1 MLLISSGGCYNPF
14 NFKEQ
19 AVCYFSSISVSFKI
33 IEDRFGVRFIQSESF
48 QPAYSVCGFDFPRL
62 PVISNQDSQHIDFFH
77 WGLIPFWVKDTESA
91 KAIREKTLNARANT
105 IFERPAFR
113 NSVLSRRCLVLADGF
128 FEWRHENKRTF
139 PYFIRLKNQAPFALA
154 GIWDNWTNPETHL
167 DVKSFSLITT
177 EANSLLE
184 KIHNT
189 QKRMPVILTRE
200 NERDWI
206 QPNLNKAAIQAMLK
220 PYADGEMEAYPVSKM
235 VRQTGFNTTHPE
247 VTRKHDY
254 PELAGIE

>member
-1 MLLISSGGCYNPF
+1 
-14 NFKEQ
+14 
-19 AVCYFSSISVSFKI
+19 VCYFSSISVSFKI

-62 PVISNQDSQHIDFFH
+62 PVISNQDSRHIDFFH
-77 WGLIPFWVKDTESA
+77 WGLIPFWVKDAESA
-91 KAIREKTLNARANT
+91 NAIREKTLNARADT

-113 NSVLSRRCLVLADGF
+113 NSVMSKRCLVLADGF
-128 FEWRHENKRTF
+128 FEWRHENKQTF

-167 DVKSFSLITT
+167 EVKSFSLITT

-200 NERDWI
+200 NESAWI
-206 QPNLNKAAIQAMLK
+206 QANLNKAAIQAMLK
-220 PYADGEMEAYPVSKM
+220 PYSATEMEAYPVSKM

-247 VTRKHDY
+247 VTRRQDY

>member
-1 MLLISSGGCYNPF
+1 MLSISPCQCYNPL
-14 NFKEQ
+14 NFKEIT
-19 AVCYFSSISVSFKI
+19 VCYFSSISVSFKI

-62 PVISNQDSQHIDFFH
+62 PVISSLDSRHIDFFH

-91 KAIREKTLNARANT
+91 KAIREKTLNARAET
-105 IFERPAFR
+105 LFEKPAFR
-113 NSVLSRRCLVLADGF
+113 NSIVSKRCLVIADGF

-139 PYFIRLKNQAPFALA
+139 PYYIRLKNREPFALA
-154 GIWDNWTNPETHL
+154 GLWDSWTNPETHL
-167 DVKSFSLITT
+167 EVRGFSIITT
-177 EANSLLE
+177 EANSLLG

-200 NERDWI
+200 DEKLWI
-206 QPNLNKAAIQAMLK
+206 QANLNKEAIQAMLK
-220 PYADGEMEAYPVSKM
+220 PYADGEMEAYPVSKL
-235 VRQTGFNTTHPE
+235 VRQAGFNTTRPE
-247 VTRKHDY
+247 VTRKEEY

>member
-1 MLLISSGGCYNPF
+1 M
-14 NFKEQ
+14 
-19 AVCYFSSISVSFKI
+19 CYFSSISVSFKI
-33 IEDRFGVRFIQSESF
+33 IEDRFGVRFIQSEAF

-62 PVISNQDSQHIDFFH
+62 PVISNQDSEHIDFFH

-91 KAIREKTLNARANT
+91 NAIREKTLNARAET
-105 IFERPAFR
+105 LFDKPAFR
-113 NSVLSRRCLVLADGF
+113 NSITSKRCLVLADGF

-139 PYFIRLKNQAPFALA
+139 PYYIRLKNQAPFALA
-154 GIWDNWTNPETHL
+154 GIWDSWTYPETRL
-167 DVKSFSLITT
+167 AVRSFSIITT

-189 QKRMPVILTRE
+189 QKRMPVILTPE
-200 NERDWI
+200 NENRWL
-206 QPNLNKAAIQAMLK
+206 QTNLNKDAIQAMLK
-220 PYADGEMEAYPVSKM
+220 PYAAGEMEAYPVSKM

-247 VTRKHDY
+247 VTLKQEY